1 MKKILIILLI
11 VCFVAGTGIVALA
24 ELKFGPWHKWDKELP
39 PYDHKDWGW
48 LTVEKT
54 PMPMPWGK
62 DNIVLLSSLYFFRD
76 AKKKVHEEVI
86 VQFYSSGAEN
96 IKDWDIRKA
105 TFAVAAFRPVKK
117 KVRIIVYEMQDGV
130 FKFFE
135 EYKIP
140 LKNNEPVIPKDAG
153 FRKTFGKFILSQI
166 ERVNKNAKEKFP
178 QMEGEFLS
186 TQLLPI
192 IKILKGDNYVIMP
205 LCVVGAEE

>member
-24 ELKFGPWHKWDKELP
+24 KAEFGNWDKWDKELP
-39 PYDHKDWGW
+39 PWDHKDWGW

-54 PMPMPWGK
+54 PMPMSWEEE
-62 DNIVLLSSLYFFRD
+62 NIVLLSSFYFFRD
-76 AKKKVHEEVI
+76 AKKKVQEEVI

-96 IKDWDIRKA
+96 IENWDIRKA
-105 TFAVAAFRPVKK
+105 RFAVAAFRPEKK
-117 KVRIIVYEMQDGV
+117 KVRIIVYEMKEGV

-140 LKNNEPVIPKDAG
+140 LKNLEPTIPKDAE
-153 FRKTFGKFILSQI
+153 FREIFGKFMLSQI

-178 QMEGEFLS
+178 QMEKEFLS